1 MEEAKNE
8 NIEETQNSD
17 KQNQPTEEIKK
28 EGPSQTGVDE
38 AKIIQ
43 YINEK
48 IQGVI
53 DLYMRKPAEPTEE
66 ETKDE
71 EPEDYDF

>member
-17 KQNQPTEEIKK
+17 KQNQLTEEIKK
-28 EGPSQTGVDE
+28 EVPSQTGVDE

-53 DLYMRKPAEPTEE
+53 DLYMRKSAEPTEE